1 MTNKLHATTIKALNN
16 AGFKMYGSLIMV
28 AGELYPVPMT
38 GGNSK
43 LGNVWN
49 TGTAPGT
56 GFYSVT
62 DKETGETVGTM
73 GTCPVDCEK
82 CYGQCGFYNMP
93 STKYSTIRKTE
104 LLRNHMKEYFEII
117 EIIIKYENVEK
128 MRLHA
133 VGDFIPGEA
142 KHYYE
147 LFKKF
152 PHVIAWTYTKHK
164 ITGDIALLDSLENVN
179 IVKSI
184 IPGCGFNFGHV
195 AYIAAVFYKLLRAG
209 KSVYICRC
217 GIDKEQHCENCDG
230 CSKHEYVLFIEH
242 STDYVAA
249 SDYGFNKLKA
259 LIESDLNK

>member
-16 AGFKMYGSLIMV
+16 AGYKMYGSLIMV
-28 AGELYPVPMT
+28 DDELYPVPMT

-62 DKETGETVGTM
+62 DKETGETIGTM

-82 CYGQCGFYNMP
+82 CYGKCGFYNMP

-104 LLRNHMKEYFEII
+104 LLRKYPDAYFTII
-117 EIIIKYENVEK
+117 EIIIKYENVKK

-142 KHYYE
+142 RRYYE

-152 PHVIAWTYTKHK
+152 PHVTVWTYTKHK
-164 ITGDIALLDSLENVN
+164 IAGDIALLDSLENVN

-195 AYIAAVFYKLLRAG
+195 AYIAATFYKLLRAG

-217 GIDKEQHCENCDG
+217 GIDKNQHCENCDG

-242 STDYVAA
+242 STDYIAEK
-249 SDYGFNKLKA
+249 DYGFNKLKA

>member
-117 EIIIKYENVEK
+117 EIIIKYENVKK

-152 PHVIAWTYTKHK
+152 PHVTVWTY
-164 ITGDIALLDSLENVN
+164 
-179 IVKSI
+179 

-217 GIDKEQHCENCDG
+217 GIDKNQHCENCDG

-242 STDYVAA
+242 STDYIAEK
-249 SDYGFNKLKA
+249 DYGFDKLKA